1 MPVYCCFCLTA
12 DNHIIGGAHIDAA
25 NVGAAFEM
33 AGERWRHVPRL
44 NFIEVWAVG
53 ELLRRA
59 AVTPPRPPRRKQ
71 LRPSNTDDPPNG

>member
-12 DNHIIGGAHIDAA
+12 DNRIISGAHIDTADA
-25 NVGAAFEM
+25 GTAFEM
-33 AGERWRHVPRL
+33 AVERWRHVPRL

-59 AVTPPRPPRRKQ
+59 AVTPPRPKPRKQ
-71 LRPSNTDDPPNG
+71 LMP